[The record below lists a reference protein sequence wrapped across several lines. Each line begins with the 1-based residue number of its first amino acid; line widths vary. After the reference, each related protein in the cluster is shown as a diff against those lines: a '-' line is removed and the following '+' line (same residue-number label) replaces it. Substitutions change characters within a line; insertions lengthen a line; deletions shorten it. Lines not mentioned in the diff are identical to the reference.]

1 MVTDR
6 KVNATLDFSAIILW
20 SISSYIYSTS
30 ILSIEISKFGQNLRS
45 NKMYGKNDETER
57 ILSFAEYF
65 VLIAFCFYSHN
76 WF

>member
-20 SISSYIYSTS
+20 SISYIYLTS
-30 ILSIEISKFGQNLRS
+30 ILSIEISKFGQNWRS
-45 NKMYGKNDETER
+45 NKIYGKNDETER
-57 ILSFAEYF
+57 ILSFVEYF